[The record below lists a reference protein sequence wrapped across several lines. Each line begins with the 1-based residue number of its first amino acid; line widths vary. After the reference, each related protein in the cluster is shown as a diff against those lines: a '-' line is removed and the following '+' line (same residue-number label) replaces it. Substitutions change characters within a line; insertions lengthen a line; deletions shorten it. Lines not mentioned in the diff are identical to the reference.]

1 MRAAGLCLAALL
13 TGCVASSLGAGNVVR
28 MQALLLQPGG
38 EATLRVDCPPGQM
51 PVSARTEA
59 SDAFI
64 ITESRPAEPG
74 VWWVTYANFADSIA
88 EADVSIILT
97 CRKVGDG

>member
-1 MRAAGLCLAALL
+1 MRGAVLCLAALL
-13 TGCVASSLGAGNVVR
+13 TGCAASPVGAGDVVR
-28 MQALLLQPGG
+28 SQALLLQPGG

-59 SDAFI
+59 GDAFI

-74 VWWVTYANFADSIA
+74 VWWVTYANPADSTA

-97 CRKVGDG
+97 CRKIGDG